1 MGNEKTV
8 LTQVSIVS
16 LAVTAVYAFGAFI
29 FAYTVGKSQS
39 RIDKLIIAW
48 LVFDALI
55 HFTLEG
61 PFVYWSLVSTVEKS
75 THVTS
80 QVWKEYALADRRW
93 GISDPTIVSLEILT
107 VFITGPLA
115 VWLIFAMLKNKTY
128 RHFIQIV
135 LCVCELY
142 GGWMTFCPE
151 WLTGSKNLETGN
163 FLYLW
168 VYLVFFNG
176 IWVIIP
182 ILLLVQSW
190 QDMTATRKIK
200 QTKTVESVTTTS
212 VSHKYNTRS
221 SGKKNK

>member
-16 LAVTAVYAFGAFI
+16 LAVTAVYAVGAFI

-48 LVFDALI
+48 LVFDTLI

-107 VFITGPLA
+107 VFITGPMA

-212 VSHKYNTRS
+212 VSRKYNTRS